1 MKIQPTEWQ
10 KIFANKTN
18 IYKAIFENKRL
29 ISKIYKRLMHLYIKK
44 KTIEKKG
51 RSNKAKGQ
59 IALDSENFSLI
70 VFRAWI
76 LVWISV
82 KSPCVNSL
90 YDFFLRIWSLKIFP
104 GDWKGK
110 KERREGRRKKGEKN
124 GQKTQIGISPKKS
137 YRRSAGT

>member
-18 IYKAIFENKRL
+18 IYKAIFANKRL

-90 YDFFLRIWSLKIFP
+90 YDFFLRIWSLKIFT
-104 GDWKGK
+104 GERKGK
-110 KERREGRRKKGEKN
+110 KEKGEGRRKKGEKN